1 MPGSADL
8 DGLPIF
14 FFRRIVSGLCE
25 RRRGEERRGE
35 GMLRGIGN
43 GMDG

>member
-14 FFRRIVSGLCE
+14 FLEGLFQGYVKG
-25 RRRGEERRGE
+25 GEERRGE